1 RDSRLWTSLAMAA
14 LSALLTLG
22 VISAI
27 RHQAPGGS
35 RSATRPSAPATP
47 AMNPAGLI
55 APRTALASMR
65 PDAKNAPVKGS
76 TQAKPSPDGTD
87 NRPSA
92 APRRTHHND
101 DEDYV
106 APDTYHYYGSSGK
119 SR

>member
-1 RDSRLWTSLAMAA
+1 MAA

-76 TQAKPSPDGTD
+76 TQAKPSPAGTD
-87 NRPSA
+87 NPHSA
-92 APRRTHHND
+92 AAKRVHHND

-106 APDTYHYYGSSGK
+106 APDTYHYYGSSGQ